1 LGGGEVGGWPVR
13 PVPGPDLC
21 TWEALP
27 IPKPHS
33 NPRRLTYL
41 QVGRAP
47 QSESVEGASL
57 PVDHVVRAA
66 VPRQRVVA
74 DFVML
79 VPCRRGAKGGW
90 EGGEVADLVVL
101 VPSGGGAGWWW
112 GRNRKQGRAVAKAAA
127 GVRFPSGSCGPA
139 GQAQR
144 GAGGQGD
151 PAPRERAPAA
161 RSVVLAEANML
172 AAASSVG
179 IGAAPAVYCR
189 PNGVCSSSCVWSVP
203 GGLDQVDGWGG

>member
-1 LGGGEVGGWPVR
+1 MVVVVVVGQKQKAG
-13 PVPGPDLC
+13 
-21 TWEALP
+21 
-27 IPKPHS
+27 S
-33 NPRRLTYL
+33 
-41 QVGRAP
+41 
-47 QSESVEGASL
+47 S
-57 PVDHVVRAA
+57 
-66 VPRQRVVA
+66 
-74 DFVML
+74 
-79 VPCRRGAKGGW
+79 
-90 EGGEVADLVVL
+90 
-101 VPSGGGAGWWW
+101 SG
-112 GRNRKQGRAVAKAAA
+112 QGRRRSQVS
-127 GVRFPSGSCGPA
+127 VRQLRGPA